1 MIKKRISKLRDKF
14 LDFGIDGYI
23 VPKNDEFFSEYS
35 QKDRL
40 KTISNFNGSAGFAI
54 ILKRQNYLF
63 VDGRYTIQ
71 AKIESGKAPLQLE
84 ILIRVCRGFQVWPSA
99 VMATAERYSHY
110 LGQRKW
116 SIVTTDLPPGED
128 DLLREAQEYWSSPG
142 GRNAATNRWGHMP
155 VLNGPQW
162 NMDGSAAEN
171 TASAPFRFAVDPWF
185 RSTQMAAIEA
195 TGLGF

>member
-1 MIKKRISKLRDKF
+1 MID
-14 LDFGIDGYI
+14 GIDPPLG
-23 VPKNDEFFSEYS
+23 E
-35 QKDRL
+35 RL
-40 KTISNFNGSAGFAI
+40 DMNPNPDKENVTTVTSICTVVLRELRLERGLHQAQVADWIGKTPSAW
-54 ILKRQNYLF
+54 
-63 VDGRYTIQ
+63 T
-71 AKIESGKAPLQLE
+71 KIESGKAPLQLE